1 MNKTKKIIISTF
13 SVLGI
18 ILISFGL
25 IANASYNFGKKDYE
39 NLPKKAEVTHKKIE
53 TYKAINKGIYDLE
66 GNLFQIQGINYGN
79 LLIQEGWMS
88 VNSLGP
94 KLNEDG
100 SYTKINSEG
109 VIEEYE
115 EVYQEELDLALK
127 NNPNLD
133 EEKIDELWSIYYKSY
148 CQEIDFQNI
157 KEIGLNTIRLPMY
170 YRNFLVGEDDKLVMK
185 ENAFEFIDYFL
196 EYAKKYDLKVILDM
210 HGVVG
215 GQSGNEHSGTRK
227 TEFWTNEVYQQEM
240 CDLWKNIASY
250 YLNERKDLASTIL
263 AYDLINE
270 PALDKK
276 STTKREWDVMDKM
289 YKAIR
294 EVDEDHIIAIEGCW
308 YFDNLPNPKKYNW
321 ENVMYEFHLYNW
333 DNAKVSNDLYHTL
346 HFFKWMITNYDVP
359 IYIGEFN
366 FFDKKD
372 EWIKWLIEYDERGL
386 NWSIW
391 SYKTISVGWWD
402 MSWGIYVYKMNLR
415 DEKLKL
421 DLRTATYEEIKEVWS
436 NQGTKET
443 YKDTGVLKSVLDQHF
458 KSR

>member
-1 MNKTKKIIISTF
+1 MNKTKKIIITTF

-18 ILISFGL
+18 VLISFGL
-25 IANASYNFGKKDYE
+25 IANASYNFGKKDYN
-39 NLPKKAEVTHKKIE
+39 NLSKKVEVTHKKIE
-53 TYKAINKGIYDLE
+53 TYKAIDKGIYDLE

-100 SYTKINSEG
+100 SYVKINSEG

-127 NNPNLD
+127 NNPNLNQ
-133 EEKIDELWSIYYKSY
+133 EKINELWSIYYKSY

-170 YRNFLVGEDDKLVMK
+170 YRNFLEGEDDKLVMK

-196 EYAKKYDLKVILDM
+196 ENAKKYDLKVILDM

-215 GQSGNEHSGTRK
+215 GQSGNEHSGTRR
-227 TEFWTNEVYQQEM
+227 TEFWTNEVYQKEM

-276 STTKREWDVMDKM
+276 ETTKREWDVMDKM

-308 YFDNLPNPKKYNW
+308 YFDSLPDPKKYNW

-333 DNAKVSNDLYHTL
+333 DNAKVSNDVYHTL
-346 HFFKWMITNYDVP
+346 HFFKWMTTNYDVP

-372 EWIKWLIEYDERGL
+372 EWIKWLNEYDERGL

-415 DEKLKL
+415 DEKQKL
-421 DLRTATYEEIKEVWS
+421 DVRTATYEEIKEVWS

-443 YKDTGVLKSVLDQHF
+443 YKDTGILKSILEQHF
-458 KSR
+458 KK

>member
-1 MNKTKKIIISTF
+1 MNKTKKIIITTF

-18 ILISFGL
+18 VLISFGL
-25 IANASYNFGKKDYE
+25 IANASYNFGKKDYN
-39 NLPKKAEVTHKKIE
+39 NLSKKVEVTHKKIE
-53 TYKAINKGIYDLE
+53 TYKAIDKGIYDLE

-100 SYTKINSEG
+100 SYAKINSEG

-127 NNPNLD
+127 NNPNLNQ
-133 EEKIDELWSIYYKSY
+133 EKINELWSIYYKSY

-170 YRNFLVGEDDKLVMK
+170 YRNFLEGEDDKLVMK
-185 ENAFEFIDYFL
+185 KNAFEFIDYFL
-196 EYAKKYDLKVILDM
+196 ENAKKYDLKVILDM

-215 GQSGNEHSGTRK
+215 GQSGNEHSGTRR
-227 TEFWTNEVYQQEM
+227 TEFWTNEVYQKEM

-276 STTKREWDVMDKM
+276 VTTKREWDVMDKM

-308 YFDNLPNPKKYNW
+308 YFDSLPDPKKYNW

-333 DNAKVSNDLYHTL
+333 DNAKVSNDVYHTL
-346 HFFKWMITNYDVP
+346 HFFKWMTTNYDVP

-372 EWIKWLIEYDERGL
+372 EWIKWLNEYDKRGL

-421 DLRTATYEEIKEVWS
+421 DVRTATYEEIKEVWS

-443 YKDTGVLKSVLDQHF
+443 YKDTGVLKSVLEQHF
-458 KSR
+458 KK

>member
-1 MNKTKKIIISTF
+1 MNKTKKIIITTF

-18 ILISFGL
+18 VLISFGL
-25 IANASYNFGKKDYE
+25 IANASYNFGKKDYN
-39 NLPKKAEVTHKKIE
+39 NLSKKVEVTHKKIE
-53 TYKAINKGIYDLE
+53 TYKAIDKGIYDLE

-100 SYTKINSEG
+100 SYAKINSEG

-127 NNPNLD
+127 NNPNLNQ
-133 EEKIDELWSIYYKSY
+133 EKINELWSIYYKSY

-170 YRNFLVGEDDKLVMK
+170 YRNFLEGEDDKLVMK

-196 EYAKKYDLKVILDM
+196 ENAKKYDLKVILDM

-215 GQSGNEHSGTRK
+215 GQSGNEHSGTRR
-227 TEFWTNEVYQQEM
+227 TEFWTNEVYQKEM

-276 STTKREWDVMDKM
+276 ETTKREWDVMDKM

-308 YFDNLPNPKKYNW
+308 YFDSLPDPKKYNW

-333 DNAKVSNDLYHTL
+333 DNEKVSNDVYHTL
-346 HFFKWMITNYDVP
+346 HFYKWMTTNYDVP

-372 EWIKWLIEYDERGL
+372 EWIKWLNEYDERGL

-421 DLRTATYEEIKEVWS
+421 DVRTATYEEIKEVWS

-443 YKDTGVLKSVLDQHF
+443 YKDTGVLKSVLEQHF
-458 KSR
+458 KK

>member
-25 IANASYNFGKKDYE
+25 IANASYNFEKKDYN
-39 NLPKKAEVTHKKIE
+39 NLSKKVEVTHKKIE
-53 TYKAINKGIYDLE
+53 TYKAIDKGIYDLE

-100 SYTKINSEG
+100 SYAKINSEG

-127 NNPNLD
+127 NNPNLNQ
-133 EEKIDELWSIYYKSY
+133 EKINELWSIYYKSY

-170 YRNFLVGEDDKLVMK
+170 YRNFLEGEDDKLVMK

-196 EYAKKYDLKVILDM
+196 ENAKKYDLKVILDM

-215 GQSGNEHSGTRK
+215 GQSGNEHSGTRR
-227 TEFWTNEVYQQEM
+227 TEFWTNEVYQKEM

-276 STTKREWDVMDKM
+276 VTTKREWDVMDKM

-308 YFDNLPNPKKYNW
+308 YFDSLPDPKKYNW

-333 DNAKVSNDLYHTL
+333 DNAKVSNDVYHTL
-346 HFFKWMITNYDVP
+346 HFFKWMTTNYDVP

-372 EWIKWLIEYDERGL
+372 EWIKWLNEYDERGL

-415 DEKLKL
+415 DEKQKL
-421 DLRTATYEEIKEVWS
+421 DVRTATYEEIKEVWS

-443 YKDTGVLKSVLDQHF
+443 YKDTGVLKSVLEQHF
-458 KSR
+458 KK

>member
-1 MNKTKKIIISTF
+1 MNKTKKIIITTF

-18 ILISFGL
+18 VLISFGL
-25 IANASYNFGKKDYE
+25 IANASYNFGKKDYN
-39 NLPKKAEVTHKKIE
+39 NLSKKVEVTHKKIE
-53 TYKAINKGIYDLE
+53 TYKAIDKGIYDLE

-100 SYTKINSEG
+100 SYVKINSEG

-127 NNPNLD
+127 NNPNLNQ
-133 EEKIDELWSIYYKSY
+133 EKINELWSIYYKSY

-170 YRNFLVGEDDKLVMK
+170 YRNFLEGEDDKLVMK

-196 EYAKKYDLKVILDM
+196 ENAKKYDLKVILDM

-215 GQSGNEHSGTRK
+215 GQSGNEHSGTRR
-227 TEFWTNEVYQQEM
+227 TEFWTNEVYQKEM

-276 STTKREWDVMDKM
+276 ETTKREWDVMDKM

-308 YFDNLPNPKKYNW
+308 YFDSLPDPKKYNW

-333 DNAKVSNDLYHTL
+333 DNEKVSNDVYHTL
-346 HFFKWMITNYDVP
+346 HFYKWMTTNYDVP

-372 EWIKWLIEYDERGL
+372 EWIKWLNEYDERGL

-415 DEKLKL
+415 DEKQKL
-421 DLRTATYEEIKEVWS
+421 DVRTATYEEIKEVWS

-443 YKDTGVLKSVLDQHF
+443 YKDTGVLKSVLEQHF
-458 KSR
+458 KK

>member
-25 IANASYNFGKKDYE
+25 IANTSYNFGKKEYN
-39 NLPKKAEVTHKKIE
+39 NLSEKVEVTHKKIE
-53 TYKAINKGIYDLE
+53 TYKAIDKGIYDLE

-100 SYTKINSEG
+100 SYAKINSEG

-127 NNPNLD
+127 NNPNLNQ
-133 EEKIDELWSIYYKSY
+133 EKINELWSIYYKSY

-170 YRNFLVGEDDKLVMK
+170 YRNFLEGEDDQLVLK

-196 EYAKKYDLKVILDM
+196 ENAKKYDLKVILDM

-215 GQSGNEHSGTRK
+215 GQSGNEHSGTRR
-227 TEFWTNEVYQQEM
+227 TEFWTNEIYQKEM

-276 STTKREWDVMDKM
+276 VTTKREWDVMDKM
-289 YKAIR
+289 YKSIR

-308 YFDNLPNPKKYNW
+308 YFDSLPDPKKFNW

-333 DNAKVSNDLYHTL
+333 DNEKVSNDVYHTL
-346 HFFKWMITNYDVP
+346 HFFKWMTTNYDVP

-366 FFDKKD
+366 FFNKKD
-372 EWIKWLIEYDERGL
+372 EWIKWLNEYDERGL

-415 DEKLKL
+415 DEKQKL
-421 DLRTATYEEIKEVWS
+421 DVRTATYEEIKEVWS

-443 YKDTGVLKSVLDQHF
+443 YKDTGVLKSVLEQHF
-458 KSR
+458 KK

>member
-25 IANASYNFGKKDYE
+25 IANTSYNFGKKEYN
-39 NLPKKAEVTHKKIE
+39 NLSEKVEVTHKKIE
-53 TYKAINKGIYDLE
+53 TYKAIDKGIYDLE

-100 SYTKINSEG
+100 SYAKINSEG

-127 NNPNLD
+127 NNPNLNQ
-133 EEKIDELWSIYYKSY
+133 EKINELWSIYYKSY

-170 YRNFLVGEDDKLVMK
+170 YRNFLEGEDDKLVMK

-196 EYAKKYDLKVILDM
+196 ENAKKYDLKVILDM

-215 GQSGNEHSGTRK
+215 GQSGNEHSGTRR
-227 TEFWTNEVYQQEM
+227 TEFWTNEVYQKEM

-276 STTKREWDVMDKM
+276 VTTKREWDVMDKM

-308 YFDNLPNPKKYNW
+308 YFDSLPDPKKYNW

-333 DNAKVSNDLYHTL
+333 DNEKVSNDVYHTL
-346 HFFKWMITNYDVP
+346 HFYKWMTTNYDVP

-372 EWIKWLIEYDERGL
+372 EWIKWLNEYDERGL

-415 DEKLKL
+415 DEKQKL
-421 DLRTATYEEIKEVWS
+421 DVRTATYEEIKEVWS

-443 YKDTGVLKSVLDQHF
+443 YKDTGVLKSVLEQHF
-458 KSR
+458 KK

>member
-25 IANASYNFGKKDYE
+25 IANASYNFGKKDYN
-39 NLPKKAEVTHKKIE
+39 NLSKKVEVTHKKIE
-53 TYKAINKGIYDLE
+53 TYKAIDKGIYDLE

-100 SYTKINSEG
+100 SYVKINSEG

-127 NNPNLD
+127 NNPNLNQ
-133 EEKIDELWSIYYKSY
+133 EKINELWSIYYKSY

-170 YRNFLVGEDDKLVMK
+170 YRNFLEGEDDKLVLK

-196 EYAKKYDLKVILDM
+196 ENAKKYDLKVILDM

-215 GQSGNEHSGTRK
+215 GQSGNEHSGTRR
-227 TEFWTNEVYQQEM
+227 TEFWTNEVYQKEM

-276 STTKREWDVMDKM
+276 ETTKREWDVMDKM

-308 YFDNLPNPKKYNW
+308 YFDSLPDPKKYNW

-333 DNAKVSNDLYHTL
+333 DNEKVSNDVYHTL
-346 HFFKWMITNYDVP
+346 HFFKWMTTNYDVP

-372 EWIKWLIEYDERGL
+372 EWIKWLNEYDERGL

-421 DLRTATYEEIKEVWS
+421 DVRTATYEEIKEVWS

-443 YKDTGVLKSVLDQHF
+443 YKDTGVLKSVLEQHF
-458 KSR
+458 KK

>member
-25 IANASYNFGKKDYE
+25 IANTSYNFGKKEYN
-39 NLPKKAEVTHKKIE
+39 NLSEKVEVTHKKIE
-53 TYKAINKGIYDLE
+53 TYKAIDKGIYDLE

-100 SYTKINSEG
+100 SYAKINSEG

-127 NNPNLD
+127 NNPNLNQ
-133 EEKIDELWSIYYKSY
+133 EKINELWSIYYKSY

-170 YRNFLVGEDDKLVMK
+170 YRNFLEGEDDKLVLK

-196 EYAKKYDLKVILDM
+196 ENAKKYDLKVILDM

-215 GQSGNEHSGTRK
+215 GQSGNEHSGTRR
-227 TEFWTNEVYQQEM
+227 TEFWTNEVYQKEM

-276 STTKREWDVMDKM
+276 VTTKREWDVMDKM
-289 YKAIR
+289 YKSIR

-308 YFDNLPNPKKYNW
+308 YFDSLPDPKKYNW

-333 DNAKVSNDLYHTL
+333 DNEKVSNDVYHTL
-346 HFFKWMITNYDVP
+346 HFFKWMTTNYDVP

-372 EWIKWLIEYDERGL
+372 EWIKWLNEYDERGL

-415 DEKLKL
+415 DEKQKL
-421 DLRTATYEEIKEVWS
+421 DVRTATYEEIKEVWS

-443 YKDTGVLKSVLDQHF
+443 YKDTGVLKSVLEQHF
-458 KSR
+458 KK

>member
-13 SVLGI
+13 SVLEI

-25 IANASYNFGKKDYE
+25 IANASYNFGKKDYN
-39 NLPKKAEVTHKKIE
+39 NLSKKVEVTHKKIE
-53 TYKAINKGIYDLE
+53 TYKAIDKGIYDLE

-100 SYTKINSEG
+100 SYVKINSEG

-127 NNPNLD
+127 NNPNLNQ
-133 EEKIDELWSIYYKSY
+133 EKINELWSIYYKSY

-170 YRNFLVGEDDKLVMK
+170 YRNFLEGEDDKLVLK

-196 EYAKKYDLKVILDM
+196 ENAKKYDLKVILDM

-215 GQSGNEHSGTRK
+215 GQSGNEHSGTRR
-227 TEFWTNEVYQQEM
+227 TEFWTNEVYQKEM

-276 STTKREWDVMDKM
+276 ETTKREWDVMDKM

-308 YFDNLPNPKKYNW
+308 YFDSLPDPKKYNW

-333 DNAKVSNDLYHTL
+333 DNAKVSNDVYHTL
-346 HFFKWMITNYDVP
+346 HFFKWMTTNYDVP

-372 EWIKWLIEYDERGL
+372 EWIKWLNEYDERGL

-415 DEKLKL
+415 DEKQKL
-421 DLRTATYEEIKEVWS
+421 DVRTATYEEIKEVWS

-443 YKDTGVLKSVLDQHF
+443 YKDTGILKSILEQHF
-458 KSR
+458 KK

>member
-25 IANASYNFGKKDYE
+25 IANASYNFGKKDYN
-39 NLPKKAEVTHKKIE
+39 NLSKKVEVTYKKIE
-53 TYKAINKGIYDLE
+53 TYKAIDKGIYDLE

-100 SYTKINSEG
+100 SYAKINSEG

-127 NNPNLD
+127 NNPNLNQ
-133 EEKIDELWSIYYKSY
+133 EKINELWSIYYKSY

-170 YRNFLVGEDDKLVMK
+170 YRNFLEGEDDKLVMK

-196 EYAKKYDLKVILDM
+196 ENAKKYDLKVILDM

-215 GQSGNEHSGTRK
+215 GQSGNEHSGTRR
-227 TEFWTNEVYQQEM
+227 TEFWTNEVYQKEM

-276 STTKREWDVMDKM
+276 VTTKREWNVMDKM

-308 YFDNLPNPKKYNW
+308 YFDSLPDPKKYNW

-333 DNAKVSNDLYHTL
+333 DNEKVSNDVYHTL
-346 HFFKWMITNYDVP
+346 HFFKWMTTNYDVP

-372 EWIKWLIEYDERGL
+372 EWIKWLNEYDERGL

-421 DLRTATYEEIKEVWS
+421 DVRTATYEEIKEVWS

-443 YKDTGVLKSVLDQHF
+443 YKDTGILKSVLEQHF
-458 KSR
+458 KK

>member
-25 IANASYNFGKKDYE
+25 IANASYNFEKKDYN
-39 NLPKKAEVTHKKIE
+39 NLSKKVEVTHKKIE
-53 TYKAINKGIYDLE
+53 TYKAIDKGIYDLE

-100 SYTKINSEG
+100 SYAKINSEG

-127 NNPNLD
+127 NNPNLNQ
-133 EEKIDELWSIYYKSY
+133 EKINELWSIYYKSY

-170 YRNFLVGEDDKLVMK
+170 YRNFLEDEDDKLVMK

-196 EYAKKYDLKVILDM
+196 ENAKKYDLKVILDM

-215 GQSGNEHSGTRK
+215 GQSGNEHSGTRR
-227 TEFWTNEVYQQEM
+227 TEFWTNEVYQKEM

-270 PALDKK
+270 PAIDKK
-276 STTKREWDVMDKM
+276 VTTKREWDVMDKM

-308 YFDNLPNPKKYNW
+308 YFDSLPDPKKYNW
-321 ENVMYEFHLYNW
+321 KNVMYEFHLYNW
-333 DNAKVSNDLYHTL
+333 DNEKVSNDVYHTL
-346 HFFKWMITNYDVP
+346 HFYKWMTTNYDVP

-372 EWIKWLIEYDERGL
+372 EWIKWLNEYDERGL

-421 DLRTATYEEIKEVWS
+421 DVRTATYEEIKEVWS

-443 YKDTGVLKSVLDQHF
+443 YKDTGVLKSVLEQHF
-458 KSR
+458 KK

>member
-25 IANASYNFGKKDYE
+25 IANTSYNFGKKEYN
-39 NLPKKAEVTHKKIE
+39 NLSEKVEVTHKKIE
-53 TYKAINKGIYDLE
+53 TYKAIDKGIYDLE

-100 SYTKINSEG
+100 SYAKINSEG

-127 NNPNLD
+127 NNPNLNQ
-133 EEKIDELWSIYYKSY
+133 EKINELWSIYYKSY

-170 YRNFLVGEDDKLVMK
+170 YRNFLEGEDDQLVLK

-196 EYAKKYDLKVILDM
+196 ENAKKYDLKVILDM

-215 GQSGNEHSGTRK
+215 GQSGNEHSGTRR
-227 TEFWTNEVYQQEM
+227 TEFWTNEIYQKEM

-276 STTKREWDVMDKM
+276 VTTKREWDVMDKM

-308 YFDNLPNPKKYNW
+308 YFDSLPDPKKYNW

-333 DNAKVSNDLYHTL
+333 DNEKVSNDVYHTL
-346 HFFKWMITNYDVP
+346 HFFKWMTTNYDVP

-372 EWIKWLIEYDERGL
+372 EWIKWLNEYDERGL

-415 DEKLKL
+415 DEKQKL
-421 DLRTATYEEIKEVWS
+421 DVRTATYEEIKELWS

-443 YKDTGVLKSVLDQHF
+443 YKDTGVLKSVLEQHF
-458 KSR
+458 KK

>member
-25 IANASYNFGKKDYE
+25 IANASYNFGKKEYN
-39 NLPKKAEVTHKKIE
+39 NLSKKVEVTHKKIE
-53 TYKAINKGIYDLE
+53 TYKAIDKGIYDLE

-100 SYTKINSEG
+100 SYVKINSEG

-127 NNPNLD
+127 NNPNLNQ
-133 EEKIDELWSIYYKSY
+133 EKINELWSIYYKSY

-170 YRNFLVGEDDKLVMK
+170 YRNFLEGEDDKLVMK

-196 EYAKKYDLKVILDM
+196 ENAKKYDLKVILDM

-215 GQSGNEHSGTRK
+215 GQSGNEHSGTRR
-227 TEFWTNEVYQQEM
+227 TEFWTNEVYQKEM

-276 STTKREWDVMDKM
+276 VTTKREWDVMDKM

-308 YFDNLPNPKKYNW
+308 YFDSLPDPKKYNW

-333 DNAKVSNDLYHTL
+333 DNAKVSNDMYHTL
-346 HFFKWMITNYDVP
+346 HFFKWMTTNYDVP

-372 EWIKWLIEYDERGL
+372 EWVKWLNEYDERGL

-415 DEKLKL
+415 DEKQKL
-421 DLRTATYEEIKEVWS
+421 DVRTATYEEIKEVWS

-443 YKDTGVLKSVLDQHF
+443 YKDTGVLKSVLEQHF
-458 KSR
+458 KK

>member
-1 MNKTKKIIISTF
+1 MNKTKKIIITTF

-18 ILISFGL
+18 VLISFGL
-25 IANASYNFGKKDYE
+25 IANTSYNFGKKEYN
-39 NLPKKAEVTHKKIE
+39 NLSKKVEVTHKKIE
-53 TYKAINKGIYDLE
+53 TYKAIDKGIYDLE

-100 SYTKINSEG
+100 SYAKINSEG

-127 NNPNLD
+127 NNPNLNQ
-133 EEKIDELWSIYYKSY
+133 EKINELWSIYYKSY

-170 YRNFLVGEDDKLVMK
+170 YRNFLEGEDDKFVLK

-196 EYAKKYDLKVILDM
+196 ENAKKYDLKVILDM

-215 GQSGNEHSGTRK
+215 GQSGNEHSGTRR
-227 TEFWTNEVYQQEM
+227 TEFWTNEIYQKEM

-276 STTKREWDVMDKM
+276 VTTKREWDVMDKM
-289 YKAIR
+289 YKSIR

-308 YFDNLPNPKKYNW
+308 YFDSLPDPKKFNW

-333 DNAKVSNDLYHTL
+333 DNEKVSNDVYHTL
-346 HFFKWMITNYDVP
+346 HFFKWMTTNYDVP

-372 EWIKWLIEYDERGL
+372 EWIKWLNEYDERGL

-415 DEKLKL
+415 DEKQKL
-421 DLRTATYEEIKEVWS
+421 DVRTATYEEIKELWS

-443 YKDTGVLKSVLDQHF
+443 YKDTGVLKSVLEQHF
-458 KSR
+458 KK

>member
-270 PALDKK
+270 PALEKK

-346 HFFKWMITNYDVP
+346 HFFKWMTTNYDVP

-372 EWIKWLIEYDERGL
+372 EWIKWLNEYDERGL

-402 MSWGIYVYKMNLR
+402 MSWGIYVYKMNLK

-421 DLRTATYEEIKEVWS
+421 DVRTATYEEIKEVWS

>member
-25 IANASYNFGKKDYE
+25 IANASYNFGKKDYN
-39 NLPKKAEVTHKKIE
+39 NLSKKVEVTHKKIE
-53 TYKAINKGIYDLE
+53 TYKAIDKGIYDLE

-100 SYTKINSEG
+100 SYVKINSEG

-115 EVYQEELDLALK
+115 EVYQEELDLVLK
-127 NNPNLD
+127 NNPNLNQ
-133 EEKIDELWSIYYKSY
+133 EKINELWSIYYKSY

-170 YRNFLVGEDDKLVMK
+170 YRNFLEGEDDKLVMK

-196 EYAKKYDLKVILDM
+196 ENAKKYDLKVILDM

-215 GQSGNEHSGTRK
+215 GQSGNEHSGTRR
-227 TEFWTNEVYQQEM
+227 TEFWTNEIYQKEM

-270 PALDKK
+270 PAIDKK
-276 STTKREWDVMDKM
+276 VTTKREWDVMDEM

-308 YFDNLPNPKKYNW
+308 YFDRLPDPKKYNW

-333 DNAKVSNDLYHTL
+333 DNAKVSNDVYHTL
-346 HFFKWMITNYDVP
+346 HFFKWMTTNYDVP

-372 EWIKWLIEYDERGL
+372 EWIKWLNEYDERGL

-421 DLRTATYEEIKEVWS
+421 DVRTATYEEIKEVWS

-443 YKDTGVLKSVLDQHF
+443 YKDTGILKSILEQHF
-458 KSR
+458 KR

>member
-18 ILISFGL
+18 VLISFGL
-25 IANASYNFGKKDYE
+25 IANASYNFGKKEYN
-39 NLPKKAEVTHKKIE
+39 NLSKKVEVTHKKIE
-53 TYKAINKGIYDLE
+53 TYKAIDKGIYDLE

-100 SYTKINSEG
+100 SYVKINSEG

-127 NNPNLD
+127 NNPNLNQ
-133 EEKIDELWSIYYKSY
+133 EKINELWSIYYKSY

-170 YRNFLVGEDDKLVMK
+170 YRNFLEGEDDKLVLK

-196 EYAKKYDLKVILDM
+196 ENAKKYDLKVILDM

-215 GQSGNEHSGTRK
+215 GQSGNEHSGTRR
-227 TEFWTNEVYQQEM
+227 TEFWTNEVYQKEM

-270 PALDKK
+270 PAIDKK
-276 STTKREWDVMDKM
+276 VTTKREWDVMDKM

-308 YFDNLPNPKKYNW
+308 YFDSLPDPKKYNW

-333 DNAKVSNDLYHTL
+333 DNEKVSNDVYHTL
-346 HFFKWMITNYDVP
+346 HFFKWMTTNYDVP

-372 EWIKWLIEYDERGL
+372 EWIKWLNEYDERGL

-421 DLRTATYEEIKEVWS
+421 DVRTATYEEIKEVWS

-443 YKDTGVLKSVLDQHF
+443 YKDTGVLKSVLEQHF
-458 KSR
+458 KK

>member
-18 ILISFGL
+18 VLISFGL
-25 IANASYNFGKKDYE
+25 IANASYNFGKKDYN
-39 NLPKKAEVTHKKIE
+39 NLSKKVEVTHKKIE
-53 TYKAINKGIYDLE
+53 TYKAIDKGIYDLE

-100 SYTKINSEG
+100 SYAKINSEG

-127 NNPNLD
+127 NNPNLNQ
-133 EEKIDELWSIYYKSY
+133 EKINELWSIYYKSY

-170 YRNFLVGEDDKLVMK
+170 YRNFLEGEDDKLVMK

-196 EYAKKYDLKVILDM
+196 ENAKKYDLKVILDM

-215 GQSGNEHSGTRK
+215 GQSGNEHSGTRR
-227 TEFWTNEVYQQEM
+227 TEFWTNEVYQKEM

-276 STTKREWDVMDKM
+276 VTTKREWDVMDKM
-289 YKAIR
+289 YKSIR

-308 YFDNLPNPKKYNW
+308 YFDSLPDPKKYNW

-333 DNAKVSNDLYHTL
+333 DNEKISNDAYHTL
-346 HFFKWMITNYDVP
+346 HFFKWMTTNYDVP

-372 EWIKWLIEYDERGL
+372 EWIKWLNEYDERGL

-402 MSWGIYVYKMNLR
+402 MSWGIYVYKMNLI

-421 DLRTATYEEIKEVWS
+421 DVRTATYEEIKEVWS

-443 YKDTGVLKSVLDQHF
+443 YKDTGILKSVLEQHF
-458 KSR
+458 KK

>member
-25 IANASYNFGKKDYE
+25 IANTSYNFGKKEYN
-39 NLPKKAEVTHKKIE
+39 NLSKKVEVTHKKIE
-53 TYKAINKGIYDLE
+53 TYKAIDKGIYDLE

-100 SYTKINSEG
+100 SYAKINSEG

-127 NNPNLD
+127 NNPNLNQ
-133 EEKIDELWSIYYKSY
+133 EKINELWSIYYKSY

-170 YRNFLVGEDDKLVMK
+170 YRNFLEGEDDQLVLK

-196 EYAKKYDLKVILDM
+196 ENAKKYDLKVILDM

-215 GQSGNEHSGTRK
+215 GQSGNEHSGTRR
-227 TEFWTNEVYQQEM
+227 TEFWTNEIYQKEM

-276 STTKREWDVMDKM
+276 VTTKREWDVMDKM
-289 YKAIR
+289 YKSIR

-308 YFDNLPNPKKYNW
+308 YFDSLPDPKKYNW

-333 DNAKVSNDLYHTL
+333 DNEKVSNDVYHTL
-346 HFFKWMITNYDVP
+346 HFFKWMTTNYDVP

-372 EWIKWLIEYDERGL
+372 EWIKWLNEYDERGL

-421 DLRTATYEEIKEVWS
+421 DVRTATYEEIKEVWS

-443 YKDTGVLKSVLDQHF
+443 YKDTGILKSILEQHF
-458 KSR
+458 KK

>member
-13 SVLGI
+13 RVLGI

-25 IANASYNFGKKDYE
+25 IANASYNFGKKDYN
-39 NLPKKAEVTHKKIE
+39 NLSKKVEVTHKKIE
-53 TYKAINKGIYDLE
+53 TYKAIDKGIYDLE

-100 SYTKINSEG
+100 SYVNINSEG

-127 NNPNLD
+127 NNPNLNQ
-133 EEKIDELWSIYYKSY
+133 EKINELWSIYYKSY

-170 YRNFLVGEDDKLVMK
+170 YRNFLEGEDDKLVMK

-196 EYAKKYDLKVILDM
+196 ENAKKYDLKVILDM

-215 GQSGNEHSGTRK
+215 GQSGNEHSGTRR
-227 TEFWTNEVYQQEM
+227 TEFWTNEVYQKEM

-276 STTKREWDVMDKM
+276 ETTKREWDVMDKM

-308 YFDNLPNPKKYNW
+308 YFDSLPDPKKYNW

-333 DNAKVSNDLYHTL
+333 DNEKVSNDVYHTL
-346 HFFKWMITNYDVP
+346 HFYKWMTTNYDVP

-372 EWIKWLIEYDERGL
+372 EWIKWFNEYDE
-386 NWSIW
+386 
-391 SYKTISVGWWD
+391 
-402 MSWGIYVYKMNLR
+402 
-415 DEKLKL
+415 
-421 DLRTATYEEIKEVWS
+421 
-436 NQGTKET
+436 
-443 YKDTGVLKSVLDQHF
+443 
-458 KSR
+458 

>member
-1 MNKTKKIIISTF
+1 MNKTKKIIITTF

-18 ILISFGL
+18 VLISFGL
-25 IANASYNFGKKDYE
+25 IANASYNFGKKDYN
-39 NLPKKAEVTHKKIE
+39 NLSKKVEVTHKKIE
-53 TYKAINKGIYDLE
+53 TYKAIDKGIYDLE

-100 SYTKINSEG
+100 SYVKINSEG

-127 NNPNLD
+127 NNPNLNQ
-133 EEKIDELWSIYYKSY
+133 EKINELWSIYYKSY

-170 YRNFLVGEDDKLVMK
+170 YRNFLEGEDDKLVLK

-196 EYAKKYDLKVILDM
+196 ENAKKYDLKVILDM

-215 GQSGNEHSGTRK
+215 GQSGNEHSGTRR
-227 TEFWTNEVYQQEM
+227 TEFWTNEVYQKEM

-270 PALDKK
+270 PAIDKK
-276 STTKREWDVMDKM
+276 ETIKREWDVMDKM

-308 YFDNLPNPKKYNW
+308 YFDSLPDPKKYNW

-333 DNAKVSNDLYHTL
+333 DNEKVSNDVYHTL
-346 HFFKWMITNYDVP
+346 HFFKWMTTNYDVP

-372 EWIKWLIEYDERGL
+372 EWIKWLNEYDERGL

-415 DEKLKL
+415 DEKQKL
-421 DLRTATYEEIKEVWS
+421 DVRTATYEEIKEVWS

-443 YKDTGVLKSVLDQHF
+443 YKDTGILKSILEQHF
-458 KSR
+458 KK

>member
-18 ILISFGL
+18 ILISFGI
-25 IANASYNFGKKDYE
+25 IANASYNFGKKDYN
-39 NLPKKAEVTHKKIE
+39 NLPKKVDVTHKKIE

-170 YRNFLVGEDDKLVMK
+170 YRNFLEGEDDKLVMK

-276 STTKREWDVMDKM
+276 STTKREWDVIDKM

-346 HFFKWMITNYDVP
+346 HFFKWMTTNYDVP

-372 EWIKWLIEYDERGL
+372 EWLKWLNEYDERGL

-402 MSWGIYVYKMNLR
+402 MSWGIYVYKMNLK

-421 DLRTATYEEIKEVWS
+421 DVRTATYEEIEEVWS

>member
-1 MNKTKKIIISTF
+1 MNKTKKIIITTF

-18 ILISFGL
+18 VLISFGL
-25 IANASYNFGKKDYE
+25 IANASYNFGKKDYN
-39 NLPKKAEVTHKKIE
+39 NLSKKVEVTHKKIE
-53 TYKAINKGIYDLE
+53 TYKAIDKGIYDLE

-100 SYTKINSEG
+100 SYAKINSEG

-127 NNPNLD
+127 NNPNLNQ
-133 EEKIDELWSIYYKSY
+133 EKINELWSIYYKSY

-170 YRNFLVGEDDKLVMK
+170 YRNFLEGEDDKLVLK

-196 EYAKKYDLKVILDM
+196 ENAKKYDLKVILDM

-215 GQSGNEHSGTRK
+215 GQSGNEHSGTRR
-227 TEFWTNEVYQQEM
+227 TEFWTNEVYQKEM

-276 STTKREWDVMDKM
+276 ETTKREWDVMDKM

-308 YFDNLPNPKKYNW
+308 YFDSLPDPKKYNW

-333 DNAKVSNDLYHTL
+333 DNAKVSNDIYHTL
-346 HFFKWMITNYDVP
+346 HFFKWMTTNYDVP

-372 EWIKWLIEYDERGL
+372 EWIKWLNEYDERGL

-421 DLRTATYEEIKEVWS
+421 DVRTATYEEIKEVWS

-443 YKDTGVLKSVLDQHF
+443 YKDTGILKSVLEQHF
-458 KSR
+458 KM

>member
-25 IANASYNFGKKDYE
+25 IANASYNFGKKDYN
-39 NLPKKAEVTHKKIE
+39 NLSKKVEVTHKKIE
-53 TYKAINKGIYDLE
+53 TYKAIDKGIYDLE

-100 SYTKINSEG
+100 SYAKINSEG

-127 NNPNLD
+127 NNPNLNQ
-133 EEKIDELWSIYYKSY
+133 EKINELWSIYYKSY

-170 YRNFLVGEDDKLVMK
+170 YRNFLEGEDDQLVLK

-196 EYAKKYDLKVILDM
+196 ENAKKYDLKVILDM

-215 GQSGNEHSGTRK
+215 GQSGNEHSGTRR
-227 TEFWTNEVYQQEM
+227 TEFWTNEVYQKEM

-276 STTKREWDVMDKM
+276 VTTKREWDVMDKM

-308 YFDNLPNPKKYNW
+308 YFDSLPDPKKYNW

-333 DNAKVSNDLYHTL
+333 DNAKVSNDMYHTL
-346 HFFKWMITNYDVP
+346 HFFKWMTTNYDVP

-372 EWIKWLIEYDERGL
+372 EWVKWLNEYDERGL

-421 DLRTATYEEIKEVWS
+421 DVRTATYEEIKEVWS

-443 YKDTGVLKSVLDQHF
+443 YKDTGVLKSVLEQHF
-458 KSR
+458 KK

>member
-1 MNKTKKIIISTF
+1 MNKTKKIIITTF

-18 ILISFGL
+18 VLISFGL
-25 IANASYNFGKKDYE
+25 IANASYNFGKKDYN
-39 NLPKKAEVTHKKIE
+39 NLSKKVEVTHKKIE
-53 TYKAINKGIYDLE
+53 TYKAIDKGIYDLE

-100 SYTKINSEG
+100 SYVKINSEG

-127 NNPNLD
+127 NNPNLNQ
-133 EEKIDELWSIYYKSY
+133 EKINELWSIYYKSY

-170 YRNFLVGEDDKLVMK
+170 YRNFLEGEDDKLVLK

-196 EYAKKYDLKVILDM
+196 ENAKKYDLKVILDM

-215 GQSGNEHSGTRK
+215 GQSGNEHSGTRR
-227 TEFWTNEVYQQEM
+227 TEFWTNEVYQKEM

-270 PALDKK
+270 PAIDKK
-276 STTKREWDVMDKM
+276 VTTKREWDVMDKM

-308 YFDNLPNPKKYNW
+308 YFDSLPDPKKYNW

-333 DNAKVSNDLYHTL
+333 DNAKVSNDVYHTL
-346 HFFKWMITNYDVP
+346 HFFKWMTTNYDVP

-372 EWIKWLIEYDERGL
+372 EWIKWLNEYDERGL

-421 DLRTATYEEIKEVWS
+421 DVRTATYEEIKEVWS

-443 YKDTGVLKSVLDQHF
+443 YKDTGILKSILEQHF
-458 KSR
+458 KK

>member
-25 IANASYNFGKKDYE
+25 IANASYNFEKKDYN
-39 NLPKKAEVTHKKIE
+39 NLSKKVEVTHKKIE
-53 TYKAINKGIYDLE
+53 TYKAIDKGIYDLE

-100 SYTKINSEG
+100 SYAKINSEG

-127 NNPNLD
+127 NNPNLNQ
-133 EEKIDELWSIYYKSY
+133 EKINELWSIYYKSY

-170 YRNFLVGEDDKLVMK
+170 YRNFLEGEDDKLVMK

-196 EYAKKYDLKVILDM
+196 ENAKKYDLKVILDM

-215 GQSGNEHSGTRK
+215 GQSGNEHSGTRR
-227 TEFWTNEVYQQEM
+227 TEFWTNEVYQKEM

-276 STTKREWDVMDKM
+276 ETTKREWDVMDKM

-308 YFDNLPNPKKYNW
+308 YFDSLPDPKKYNW

-333 DNAKVSNDLYHTL
+333 DNAKVSNDVYHTL
-346 HFFKWMITNYDVP
+346 HFFKWMTTNYDVP

-372 EWIKWLIEYDERGL
+372 EWIKWLNEYDERGL

-421 DLRTATYEEIKEVWS
+421 DVRTATYEEIKEVWS

-443 YKDTGVLKSVLDQHF
+443 YKDTGVLKSVIEQHF
-458 KSR
+458 KK

>member
-1 MNKTKKIIISTF
+1 MNKTKKIIITTF

-18 ILISFGL
+18 VLISFGL
-25 IANASYNFGKKDYE
+25 IANASYNFGKKDYN
-39 NLPKKAEVTHKKIE
+39 NLSKKVEVTHKKIE
-53 TYKAINKGIYDLE
+53 TYKAIDKGIYDLE

-100 SYTKINSEG
+100 SYAKINSEG

-127 NNPNLD
+127 NNPNLNQ
-133 EEKIDELWSIYYKSY
+133 EKINELWSIYYKSY

-170 YRNFLVGEDDKLVMK
+170 YRNFLEGEDDKFVLK

-196 EYAKKYDLKVILDM
+196 ENAKKYDLKVILDM

-215 GQSGNEHSGTRK
+215 GQSGNEHSGTRR
-227 TEFWTNEVYQQEM
+227 TEFWTNEIYQKEM

-276 STTKREWDVMDKM
+276 ETTKREWDVMDKM

-308 YFDNLPNPKKYNW
+308 YFDSLPDPKKYNW
-321 ENVMYEFHLYNW
+321 KNVMYEFHLYNW
-333 DNAKVSNDLYHTL
+333 DNAKVSNDVYHTL
-346 HFFKWMITNYDVP
+346 HFFKWMTTNYDVP

-372 EWIKWLIEYDERGL
+372 EWIKWLNEYDERGL

-421 DLRTATYEEIKEVWS
+421 DVRTATYEEIKEVWS

-443 YKDTGVLKSVLDQHF
+443 YKDTGILKSVLEQHF
-458 KSR
+458 KK

>member
-25 IANASYNFGKKDYE
+25 IANASYNFEKKDYN
-39 NLPKKAEVTHKKIE
+39 NLSKKVEVTHKKIE
-53 TYKAINKGIYDLE
+53 TYKAIDKGIYDLE

-100 SYTKINSEG
+100 SYAKINSEG

-127 NNPNLD
+127 NNPNLNQ
-133 EEKIDELWSIYYKSY
+133 EKINELWSIYYKSY

-170 YRNFLVGEDDKLVMK
+170 YRNFLEGEDDKFVLK

-196 EYAKKYDLKVILDM
+196 ENAKKYDLKVILDM

-215 GQSGNEHSGTRK
+215 GQSGNEHSGTRR
-227 TEFWTNEVYQQEM
+227 TEFWTNEVYQKEM

-276 STTKREWDVMDKM
+276 ETTKREWDVMDKM

-308 YFDNLPNPKKYNW
+308 YFDSLPDPKKYNW

-333 DNAKVSNDLYHTL
+333 DNEKVSNDVYHTL
-346 HFFKWMITNYDVP
+346 HFYKWMTTNYDVP

-372 EWIKWLIEYDERGL
+372 EWIKWLNEYDERGL

-421 DLRTATYEEIKEVWS
+421 DVRTATYEEIKEVWS

-443 YKDTGVLKSVLDQHF
+443 YKDTGVLKSVLEQHF
-458 KSR
+458 KK

>member
-25 IANASYNFGKKDYE
+25 IANASYNFEKKDYN
-39 NLPKKAEVTHKKIE
+39 NLSKKVEVTHKKIE
-53 TYKAINKGIYDLE
+53 TYKAIDKGIYDLE

-100 SYTKINSEG
+100 SYAKINSEG

-127 NNPNLD
+127 NNPNLNQ
-133 EEKIDELWSIYYKSY
+133 EKINELWSIYYKSY

-170 YRNFLVGEDDKLVMK
+170 YRNFLEGEDDKLVMK

-196 EYAKKYDLKVILDM
+196 ENAKKYDLKVILDM

-215 GQSGNEHSGTRK
+215 GQSGNEHSGTRR
-227 TEFWTNEVYQQEM
+227 TEFWTNEVYQKEM

-276 STTKREWDVMDKM
+276 VTTKREWDVMDKM

-308 YFDNLPNPKKYNW
+308 YFDRLPDPKKYNW

-333 DNAKVSNDLYHTL
+333 DNEKVSNDVYHTL
-346 HFFKWMITNYDVP
+346 HFFKWMTTNYDVP

-372 EWIKWLIEYDERGL
+372 EWIKWLNEYDERGL

-402 MSWGIYVYKMNLR
+402 MSWRIYVYKMNLR

-421 DLRTATYEEIKEVWS
+421 DVRTATYEEIKEVWS

-443 YKDTGVLKSVLDQHF
+443 YKDTGILKSVLEQHF
-458 KSR
+458 KK

>member
-1 MNKTKKIIISTF
+1 MNKTKKIIITTF

-18 ILISFGL
+18 VLISFGL
-25 IANASYNFGKKDYE
+25 IANASYNFGKKDYN
-39 NLPKKAEVTHKKIE
+39 NLSKKVEVTHKKIE
-53 TYKAINKGIYDLE
+53 TYKAIDKGIYDLE

-100 SYTKINSEG
+100 SYAKINSEG

-127 NNPNLD
+127 NNPNLNQ
-133 EEKIDELWSIYYKSY
+133 EKINELWSIYYKSY

-170 YRNFLVGEDDKLVMK
+170 YRNFLEGEDDKLVMK

-196 EYAKKYDLKVILDM
+196 ENAKKYDLKVILDM

-215 GQSGNEHSGTRK
+215 GQSGNEHSGTRR
-227 TEFWTNEVYQQEM
+227 TEFWTNEVYQKEM

-276 STTKREWDVMDKM
+276 ETTKREWDVMDKM

-308 YFDNLPNPKKYNW
+308 YFDSLPDPKKYNW

-333 DNAKVSNDLYHTL
+333 DNEKVSNDVYHTL
-346 HFFKWMITNYDVP
+346 HFFKWMTTNYDVP

-372 EWIKWLIEYDERGL
+372 EWIKWLNEYDERGL

-415 DEKLKL
+415 DEKQKL
-421 DLRTATYEEIKEVWS
+421 DVRTATYEEIKEVWS

-443 YKDTGVLKSVLDQHF
+443 YKDTGVLKSVLEQHF
-458 KSR
+458 KK

>member
-1 MNKTKKIIISTF
+1 MNKTKKIIITTF

-18 ILISFGL
+18 VLISFGL
-25 IANASYNFGKKDYE
+25 IANASYNFGKKDYN
-39 NLPKKAEVTHKKIE
+39 NLSKKVEVTHKKIE
-53 TYKAINKGIYDLE
+53 TYKAIDKGIYDLE

-100 SYTKINSEG
+100 SYVKINSEG

-127 NNPNLD
+127 NNPNLNQ
-133 EEKIDELWSIYYKSY
+133 EKINELWSIYYKSY

-170 YRNFLVGEDDKLVMK
+170 YRNFLEGEDDKLVLK

-196 EYAKKYDLKVILDM
+196 ENAKKYDLKVILDM

-215 GQSGNEHSGTRK
+215 GQSGNEHSGTRR
-227 TEFWTNEVYQQEM
+227 TEFWTNEVYQKEM

-276 STTKREWDVMDKM
+276 VTTKREWDVMDKM

-308 YFDNLPNPKKYNW
+308 YFDSLPDPKKYNW

-333 DNAKVSNDLYHTL
+333 DNEKVSNDVYHTL
-346 HFFKWMITNYDVP
+346 HFFKWMTTNYDVP

-372 EWIKWLIEYDERGL
+372 EWIKWLNEYDERGL

-415 DEKLKL
+415 DEKQKL
-421 DLRTATYEEIKEVWS
+421 DVRTATYEEIKEVWS

-443 YKDTGVLKSVLDQHF
+443 YKDTGILKSILEQHF
-458 KSR
+458 KK

>member
-18 ILISFGL
+18 VLISFGL
-25 IANASYNFGKKDYE
+25 IANASYNFGKKDYN
-39 NLPKKAEVTHKKIE
+39 NLSKKVEVTHKKIE
-53 TYKAINKGIYDLE
+53 TYKAIDKGIYDLE

-100 SYTKINSEG
+100 SYVKINSEG

-127 NNPNLD
+127 NNPNLNQ
-133 EEKIDELWSIYYKSY
+133 EKINELWSIYYKSY

-170 YRNFLVGEDDKLVMK
+170 YRNFLEGEDDKLVLK

-196 EYAKKYDLKVILDM
+196 ENAKKYDLKVILDM

-215 GQSGNEHSGTRK
+215 GQSGNEHSGTRR
-227 TEFWTNEVYQQEM
+227 TEFWTNEVYQKEM

-276 STTKREWDVMDKM
+276 VTTKREWDVMDKM
-289 YKAIR
+289 YKSIR

-308 YFDNLPNPKKYNW
+308 YFDSLPDPKKYNW

-333 DNAKVSNDLYHTL
+333 DNEKVSNDVYHTL
-346 HFFKWMITNYDVP
+346 HFFKWMTTNYDVP

-372 EWIKWLIEYDERGL
+372 EWIKWLNEYDERGL

-415 DEKLKL
+415 DEKQKL
-421 DLRTATYEEIKEVWS
+421 DVRTATYEEIKEVWS

-443 YKDTGVLKSVLDQHF
+443 YKDTGVLKSVLEQHF
-458 KSR
+458 KK

>member
-1 MNKTKKIIISTF
+1 MNKTKKIIITTF

-18 ILISFGL
+18 VLISFGL
-25 IANASYNFGKKDYE
+25 IANASYNFGKKDYN
-39 NLPKKAEVTHKKIE
+39 NLSKKVEVTHKKIE
-53 TYKAINKGIYDLE
+53 TYKAIDKGIYDLE

-100 SYTKINSEG
+100 SYVKINSEG

-127 NNPNLD
+127 NNPNLNQ
-133 EEKIDELWSIYYKSY
+133 EKINELWSIYYKSY

-170 YRNFLVGEDDKLVMK
+170 YRNFLEGEDDKLVMK

-196 EYAKKYDLKVILDM
+196 ENAKKYDLKVILDM

-215 GQSGNEHSGTRK
+215 GQSGNEHSGTRR
-227 TEFWTNEVYQQEM
+227 TEFWTNEVYQKEM

-276 STTKREWDVMDKM
+276 VTTKREWDVMDKM
-289 YKAIR
+289 YKSIR

-308 YFDNLPNPKKYNW
+308 YFDSLPDPKKYNW

-333 DNAKVSNDLYHTL
+333 DNEKVSNDVYHTL
-346 HFFKWMITNYDVP
+346 HFYKWMTTNYDVP

-372 EWIKWLIEYDERGL
+372 EWIKWLNEYDERGL

-415 DEKLKL
+415 DEKQKL
-421 DLRTATYEEIKEVWS
+421 DVRTATYEEIKEVWS

-443 YKDTGVLKSVLDQHF
+443 YKDTGVLKSVLEQHF
-458 KSR
+458 KK

>member
-1 MNKTKKIIISTF
+1 MNKTKKIIITTF

-18 ILISFGL
+18 VLISFGL
-25 IANASYNFGKKDYE
+25 IANASYNFGKKDYN
-39 NLPKKAEVTHKKIE
+39 NLSKKVEVTHKKIE
-53 TYKAINKGIYDLE
+53 TYKAIDKGIYDLE

-100 SYTKINSEG
+100 SYVKINSEG

-127 NNPNLD
+127 NNPNLNQ
-133 EEKIDELWSIYYKSY
+133 EKINELWSIYYKSY

-170 YRNFLVGEDDKLVMK
+170 YRNFLEGEDDKFVLK

-196 EYAKKYDLKVILDM
+196 ENAKKYDLKVILDM

-215 GQSGNEHSGTRK
+215 GQSGNEHSGTRR
-227 TEFWTNEVYQQEM
+227 TEFWTNEIYQKEM

-276 STTKREWDVMDKM
+276 ETTKREWDVMDKM

-308 YFDNLPNPKKYNW
+308 YFDSLPDPKKYNW

-333 DNAKVSNDLYHTL
+333 DNAKVSNDVYHTL
-346 HFFKWMITNYDVP
+346 HFFKWMTTNYDVP

-366 FFDKKD
+366 FFNKKD
-372 EWIKWLIEYDERGL
+372 EWIKWLNEYDERGL

-421 DLRTATYEEIKEVWS
+421 DVRTATYEEIKEVWS

-443 YKDTGVLKSVLDQHF
+443 YKDTGVLKSVLEQHF
-458 KSR
+458 KK

>member
-25 IANASYNFGKKDYE
+25 IANASYNFGKKDYN
-39 NLPKKAEVTHKKIE
+39 NLSKKVEVTHKKIE
-53 TYKAINKGIYDLE
+53 TYKAIDKGIYDLE

-100 SYTKINSEG
+100 SYVKINSEG

-127 NNPNLD
+127 NNPNLNQ
-133 EEKIDELWSIYYKSY
+133 EKINELWSIYYKSY

-170 YRNFLVGEDDKLVMK
+170 YRNFLEGEDDKLVLK

-196 EYAKKYDLKVILDM
+196 ENAKKYDLKVILDM

-215 GQSGNEHSGTRK
+215 GQSGNEHSGTRR
-227 TEFWTNEVYQQEM
+227 TEFWTNEVYQKEM

-276 STTKREWDVMDKM
+276 VTTKREWDVMDKM
-289 YKAIR
+289 YKSIR

-308 YFDNLPNPKKYNW
+308 YFDSLPDPKKYNW

-333 DNAKVSNDLYHTL
+333 DNEKVSNDVYHTL
-346 HFFKWMITNYDVP
+346 HFFKWMTTNYDVP

-372 EWIKWLIEYDERGL
+372 EWIKWLNEYDERGL

-421 DLRTATYEEIKEVWS
+421 DVRTATYEEIKEVWS

-443 YKDTGVLKSVLDQHF
+443 YKDTGVLKSVLEQHF
-458 KSR
+458 KK

>member
-25 IANASYNFGKKDYE
+25 IANASYNFGKKEYN
-39 NLPKKAEVTHKKIE
+39 NLSKKVEVTHKKIE
-53 TYKAINKGIYDLE
+53 TYKAIDKGIYDLE

-100 SYTKINSEG
+100 SYVKINSEG

-127 NNPNLD
+127 NNPNLNQ
-133 EEKIDELWSIYYKSY
+133 EKINELWSIYYKSY

-170 YRNFLVGEDDKLVMK
+170 YRNFLEGEDDKLVMK

-196 EYAKKYDLKVILDM
+196 ENAKKYDLKVILDM

-215 GQSGNEHSGTRK
+215 GQSGNEHSGTRR
-227 TEFWTNEVYQQEM
+227 TEFWTNEVYQKEM

-276 STTKREWDVMDKM
+276 VTTKREWDVMDKM

-308 YFDNLPNPKKYNW
+308 YFDSLPDPKKYNW

-333 DNAKVSNDLYHTL
+333 DNAKVSNDMYHTL
-346 HFFKWMITNYDVP
+346 HFFKWMTTNYDVP

-372 EWIKWLIEYDERGL
+372 EWVKWLNEYDERGL

-415 DEKLKL
+415 DEKQKL
-421 DLRTATYEEIKEVWS
+421 DVRTATYEEIKEVWS

-443 YKDTGVLKSVLDQHF
+443 YKDTGILKSVLEQHF
-458 KSR
+458 KK

>member
-1 MNKTKKIIISTF
+1 MNKTKKIIITTF

-18 ILISFGL
+18 VLISFGL
-25 IANASYNFGKKDYE
+25 IANASYNFGKKDYN
-39 NLPKKAEVTHKKIE
+39 NLSKKVEVTHKKIE
-53 TYKAINKGIYDLE
+53 TYKAIDKGIYDLE

-100 SYTKINSEG
+100 SYAKINSEG

-127 NNPNLD
+127 NNPNLNQ
-133 EEKIDELWSIYYKSY
+133 EKINELWSIYYKSY

-170 YRNFLVGEDDKLVMK
+170 YRNFLEGEDDKFVLK

-196 EYAKKYDLKVILDM
+196 ENAKKYDLKVILDM

-215 GQSGNEHSGTRK
+215 GQSGNEHSGTRR
-227 TEFWTNEVYQQEM
+227 TEFWTNEVYQKEM

-270 PALDKK
+270 PALEKK

-308 YFDNLPNPKKYNW
+308 YFDSLPDPKKYNW

-333 DNAKVSNDLYHTL
+333 DNAKVSNDMYHTL
-346 HFFKWMITNYDVP
+346 HFFKWMTTNYDVP

-372 EWIKWLIEYDERGL
+372 EWVKWLNEYDERGL

-421 DLRTATYEEIKEVWS
+421 DVRTATYEEIKEVWS

-443 YKDTGVLKSVLDQHF
+443 YKDTGVLKSVLEQHF
-458 KSR
+458 KK

>member
-1 MNKTKKIIISTF
+1 MNKTKKIIITTF

-18 ILISFGL
+18 VLISFGL
-25 IANASYNFGKKDYE
+25 IANASYNFGKKDYN
-39 NLPKKAEVTHKKIE
+39 NLSKKVEVTHKKIE
-53 TYKAINKGIYDLE
+53 TYKAIDKGIYDLE

-100 SYTKINSEG
+100 SYAKINSEG

-127 NNPNLD
+127 NNPNLNQ
-133 EEKIDELWSIYYKSY
+133 EKINELWSIYYKSY

-170 YRNFLVGEDDKLVMK
+170 YRNFLEGEDDKLVMK

-196 EYAKKYDLKVILDM
+196 ENAKKYDLKVILDM

-215 GQSGNEHSGTRK
+215 GQSGNEHSGTRR
-227 TEFWTNEVYQQEM
+227 TEFWTNEIYQKEM

-276 STTKREWDVMDKM
+276 VTTKREWDVMDKM
-289 YKAIR
+289 YKSIR

-308 YFDNLPNPKKYNW
+308 YFDSLPDPKKFNW

-333 DNAKVSNDLYHTL
+333 DNEKVSNDVYHTL
-346 HFFKWMITNYDVP
+346 HFFKWMTTNYDVP

-372 EWIKWLIEYDERGL
+372 EWIKWLNEYDERGL

-421 DLRTATYEEIKEVWS
+421 DVRTATYEEIKEVWS

-443 YKDTGVLKSVLDQHF
+443 YKDTGVLKSVLEQHF
-458 KSR
+458 KK